1 MSPKGVSPYIYAILS
16 EANTAQNAG
25 HFVGISFSG
34 MDEPWWAKNEFLVAP
49 GRWAMERTLCSQ
61 GSPRS
66 VAVLHGVKDDS
77 AGRVVRSAVW
87 RVMGLTIDQGK
98 GAVQEAKR
106 TAPKGFTSDVCLV
119 S

>member
-49 GRWAMERTLCSQ
+49 GRWAME
-61 GSPRS
+61 
-66 VAVLHGVKDDS
+66 
-77 AGRVVRSAVW
+77 
-87 RVMGLTIDQGK
+87 
-98 GAVQEAKR
+98 
-106 TAPKGFTSDVCLV
+106 
-119 S
+119 